1 MGPLLRHA
9 VLLSHQPPLR
19 EARCPPERW
28 GDREGPASNLQG
40 PECERSGKQV
50 LTPSGLQ
57 FLSRFRSLFLLRI
70 WAFIVVIK
78 VNEGFPHSSVSKESA
93 CNTRDPGSIPGWGRS
108 PGGGNGQPTPVLLP
122 GESHGQRSLA
132 GYSLWVARVRPR
144 LSD

>member
-1 MGPLLRHA
+1 MGSLLRA
-9 VLLSHQPPLR
+9 CCLALSPGPPEGGQMPPR
-19 EARCPPERW
+19 EA
-28 GDREGPASNLQG
+28 GGLGGPASNFQG

-57 FLSRFRSLFLLRI
+57 FLSQFSSLFLLRI

-132 GYSLWVARVRPR
+132 GYSLWGCK
-144 LSD
+144 SQTKTE